1 MPTLSQA
8 ISVITILFIFGYWT
22 GIFLLSY
29 HLIRFG
35 IGTHPRRIAFAMI
48 IGSVILTIMSI
59 MLLIAIK

>member
-8 ISVITILFIFGYWT
+8 IIIITTLFLFGYWT
-22 GIFLLSY
+22 GIFLLAY

-35 IGTHPRRIAFAMI
+35 IGTNPRRIAFAMI
-48 IGSVILTIMSI
+48 IGSVFLTIMSV